1 MNATAD
7 PRLRIIRLRGYLTAC
22 RVIGTFAL
30 LALLFRRELEANHQ
44 WNISVVAVCWSIL
57 LATAVFEFWLRRN
70 TRE

>member
-44 WNISVVAVCWSIL
+44 WDISVAGVCWPIL
-57 LATAVFEFWLRRN
+57 LATAVFEVWLRRN